1 MGHDSSHG
9 KRTRPNPTQG
19 CRRDLQ
25 HARERH
31 SACADDQRIALAD
44 YVRQGGIDMYG
55 MVKMRKLI
63 WRGSCPWN
71 EPWWRR
77 RGPPRSSTI
86 PLLPDILRPRPA
98 PIHHQI
104 AAGNTK
110 RTRARGI
117 LRGDFLALAASPKRD
132 STHAQFIQPRRGNDL
147 LFLALRNI
155 FISN

>member
-1 MGHDSSHG
+1 MLANVILLA
-9 KRTRPNPTQG
+9 P
-19 CRRDLQ
+19 
-25 HARERH
+25 
-31 SACADDQRIALAD
+31 DDQRIALAD
-44 YVRQGGIDMYG
+44 YVRQGGIDMHG

>member
-1 MGHDSSHG
+1 LSLERAMVAAARAAEIEHNSAASGYTSPTPG
-9 KRTRPNPTQG
+9 PN
-19 CRRDLQ
+19 
-25 HARERH
+25 
-31 SACADDQRIALAD
+31 
-44 YVRQGGIDMYG
+44 
-55 MVKMRKLI
+55 
-63 WRGSCPWN
+63 
-71 EPWWRR
+71 
-77 RGPPRSSTI
+77 
-86 PLLPDILRPRPA
+86 
-98 PIHHQI
+98 QI